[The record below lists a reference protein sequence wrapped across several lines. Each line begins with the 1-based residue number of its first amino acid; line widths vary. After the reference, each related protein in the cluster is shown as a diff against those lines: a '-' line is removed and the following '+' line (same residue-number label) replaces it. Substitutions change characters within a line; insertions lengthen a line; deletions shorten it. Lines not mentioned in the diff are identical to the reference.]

1 MSPIIDFK
9 TKLCYS
15 LDMAKKVLVVDDDLF
30 IRELYEEV
38 LKDDGFEVESAVD
51 GEEGLKKIQQ
61 GGFDLILLDVMMPKK
76 DGLGVLS
83 ELAINKPS
91 QPNGPILLL
100 TNLGHDPII
109 KEAMTKGATSYL
121 NKADMTPDQLLENIK
136 KFLTQ

>member
-1 MSPIIDFK
+1 MSPIIDFE

>member
-1 MSPIIDFK
+1 MSPNIDFK